1 MPVIQT
7 QFHRE
12 APDPKY
18 CERCDK
24 WYNGKGALLD
34 HECRPK
40 RRITRGLTQS
50 VRAPKRKS
58 SNIKPR
64 GSIALDLGGPG
75 PITSKVTTLEKP
87 FKASQKDLVQFFERW
102 LKEDSSSKTP
112 VSTVTADSR
121 KSEDTVTTVGQ
132 KGKTRGMEEEEQ
144 IAARAA
150 LHGSSPR
157 SVSLQDDESEDTD
170 VETSDLSS
178 EESNT
183 SQEGCA
189 GQTVIDLTSTKS

>member
-1 MPVIQT
+1 MPDVQT
-7 QFHRE
+7 QFDRQ

-64 GSIALDLGGPG
+64 GSIAVDLGGPG
-75 PITSKVTTLEKP
+75 PITSEVTTLEKP
-87 FKASQKDLVQFFERW
+87 FKASEKDLVQFLQGW

-112 VSTVTADSR
+112 ASIVTADSR
-121 KSEDTVTTVGQ
+121 KPEDTVTTDEQ
-132 KGKTRGMEEEEQ
+132 KAKARGMEEEQ

-178 EESNT
+178 EENNT